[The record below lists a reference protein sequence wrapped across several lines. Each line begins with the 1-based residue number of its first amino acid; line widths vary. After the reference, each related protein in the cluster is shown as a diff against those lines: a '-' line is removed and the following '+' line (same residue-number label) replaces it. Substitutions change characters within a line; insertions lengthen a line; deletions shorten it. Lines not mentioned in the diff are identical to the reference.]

1 MRNLKDII
9 SERLNSIDTVIS
21 KRLNISNNL
30 ILERLVLTK
39 HKNDVI
45 NAKTFKS
52 ALEEYTERVNS
63 IKICIDDLPSF
74 KEYKSL
80 YDADKLPLI
89 NVEQKLCYGMLR
101 GSGEAYLQ
109 NIEYDDGFV
118 SAPIRINYILKSD
131 FDIDNIKKHGIQI
144 FRADMTIEN
153 FIGLFNDNQDV
164 LIEIYEFIK

>member
-9 SERLNSIDTVIS
+9 V
-21 KRLNISNNL
+21 
-30 ILERLVLTK
+30 ERLVLTK
-39 HKNDVI
+39 HKTNDVI
-45 NAKTFKS
+45 NAKTLKS
-52 ALEEYTERVNS
+52 ALKEYTERVNR

-74 KEYKSL
+74 KDYKSL

-89 NVEQKLCYGMLR
+89 NVEQKLCYGMLK

-118 SAPIRINYILKSD
+118 SAPIRINYILKRH
-131 FDIDNIKKHGIQI
+131 FDIDDIKKHGIQV
-144 FRADMTIEN
+144 FHADMTIEN
-153 FIGLFNDNQDV
+153 FIELFKDNQDV

>member
-9 SERLNSIDTVIS
+9 CE
-21 KRLNISNNL
+21 RLNISNNV
-30 ILERLVLTK
+30 IIERLVLTK
-39 HKNDVI
+39 HKTNDVI
-45 NAKTFKS
+45 NAKTLKS

-74 KEYKSL
+74 KDYKSL

-109 NIEYDDGFV
+109 NIEYDSGFV
-118 SAPIRINYILKSD
+118 SAPIRINYILKSH
-131 FDIDNIKKHGIQI
+131 FDIDDIKKHGIQI
-144 FRADMTIEN
+144 FHADMTIEN
-153 FIGLFNDNQDV
+153 FIKLFDDNQDV

>member
-9 SERLNSIDTVIS
+9 V
-21 KRLNISNNL
+21 
-30 ILERLVLTK
+30 ERLVLTK
-39 HKNDVI
+39 HKTNDVI
-45 NAKTFKS
+45 NAKTLKS

-74 KEYKSL
+74 KDYKSL

-118 SAPIRINYILKSD
+118 SAPIRINYILKRH
-131 FDIDNIKKHGIQI
+131 FDIDDIKKHGIQV
-144 FRADMTIEN
+144 FHADMTIEN
-153 FIGLFNDNQDV
+153 FIELFKDNQDV

>member
-9 SERLNSIDTVIS
+9 V
-21 KRLNISNNL
+21 
-30 ILERLVLTK
+30 ERLVLTK
-39 HKNDVI
+39 HKTNDVI
-45 NAKTFKS
+45 NAKTLKS

-74 KEYKSL
+74 KDYKSL

-109 NIEYDDGFV
+109 NIEYDGFV
-118 SAPIRINYILKSD
+118 SAPIRINYILKRH
-131 FDIDNIKKHGIQI
+131 FDIDDIKKHGIQV
-144 FRADMTIEN
+144 FHADMTIEN
-153 FIGLFNDNQDV
+153 FIELFKDNQDV

>member
-9 SERLNSIDTVIS
+9 V
-21 KRLNISNNL
+21 
-30 ILERLVLTK
+30 ERLVLSK
-39 HKNDVI
+39 HKTNDVI
-45 NAKTFKS
+45 NAKTLKS

-74 KEYKSL
+74 KDYKSL

-118 SAPIRINYILKSD
+118 SAPIRINYILKRH
-131 FDIDNIKKHGIQI
+131 FDIDDIKKHGIQV
-144 FRADMTIEN
+144 FHADMTIEN
-153 FIGLFNDNQDV
+153 FIELFKDNQDV

>member
-9 SERLNSIDTVIS
+9 IE
-21 KRLNISNNL
+21 RLNISNNV
-30 ILERLVLTK
+30 ILERLVLSK
-39 HKNDVI
+39 HKNDII
-45 NAKTFKS
+45 NAKTLKS
-52 ALEEYTERVNS
+52 ALKEYTERVNS

-74 KEYKSL
+74 KDYKSL

-109 NIEYDDGFV
+109 NIEYDDGFA
-118 SAPIRINYILKSD
+118 SAPIRINYILKSH
-131 FDIDNIKKHGIQI
+131 FDVTNIKKHGIQI

-153 FIGLFNDNQDV
+153 FIELFKDNQDV
-164 LIEIYEFIK
+164 LTEIYEFIK

>member
-9 SERLNSIDTVIS
+9 V
-21 KRLNISNNL
+21 
-30 ILERLVLTK
+30 ERLVLSK
-39 HKNDVI
+39 HKNYTI
-45 NAKTFKS
+45 NAKTLKS
-52 ALEEYTERVNS
+52 ALKEYTERVNS

-74 KEYKSL
+74 KDYKSL

-109 NIEYDDGFV
+109 NIEYDDGFA
-118 SAPIRINYILKSD
+118 SAPIRINYILKSH
-131 FDIDNIKKHGIQI
+131 FDIDNIKKHGIQVCH
-144 FRADMTIEN
+144 ADMTIEN
-153 FIGLFNDNQDV
+153 FIELFKDNQDV

>member
-9 SERLNSIDTVIS
+9 V
-21 KRLNISNNL
+21 
-30 ILERLVLTK
+30 ERLVLTK
-39 HKNDVI
+39 HKNDDVI
-45 NAKTFKS
+45 NAKTLKT
-52 ALEEYTERVNS
+52 ALEEYTDRVNS
-63 IKICIDDLPSF
+63 IKISIDDLPSF
-74 KEYKSL
+74 KDYKSL

-109 NIEYDDGFV
+109 NIEYDSGFV
-118 SAPIRINYILKSD
+118 SAPIRINYILKSH

-144 FRADMTIEN
+144 FHADMNIEN
-153 FIGLFNDNQDV
+153 FIELFKDNQDV

>member
-9 SERLNSIDTVIS
+9 IE
-21 KRLNISNNL
+21 RLNISNNV
-30 ILERLVLTK
+30 IVERLVLAK
-39 HKNDVI
+39 HKNDDVI
-45 NAKTFKS
+45 NAKTLKS
-52 ALEEYTERVNS
+52 ALKEYTERVNR

-74 KEYKSL
+74 KDYKSL

-89 NVEQKLCYGMLR
+89 NVEQKLCYGMLK

-118 SAPIRINYILKSD
+118 SAPIRINYILKRH
-131 FDIDNIKKHGIQI
+131 FDIDDIKNHGIQI
-144 FRADMTIEN
+144 FHADMTIEN
-153 FIGLFNDNQDV
+153 FIKLFDDNQDV

>member
-9 SERLNSIDTVIS
+9 IE
-21 KRLNISNNL
+21 RLNISNNV
-30 ILERLVLTK
+30 IVERLVLTK
-39 HKNDVI
+39 HKTNDVI
-45 NAKTFKS
+45 NAKTLKS

-74 KEYKSL
+74 KDYKSL

-118 SAPIRINYILKSD
+118 SAPIRINYILKRH
-131 FDIDNIKKHGIQI
+131 FDIDDIKKHGIQV
-144 FRADMTIEN
+144 FHADMTIEN
-153 FIGLFNDNQDV
+153 FIELFKDNQDV

>member
-9 SERLNSIDTVIS
+9 IE
-21 KRLNISNNL
+21 RLNISNNV
-30 ILERLVLTK
+30 IVERLVLTK
-39 HKNDVI
+39 HKTNDVI
-45 NAKTFKS
+45 NAKTLKS

-74 KEYKSL
+74 KDYKSL

-118 SAPIRINYILKSD
+118 SAPIRINYILKRH
-131 FDIDNIKKHGIQI
+131 FDIDDIKKHGIQI
-144 FRADMTIEN
+144 FHADMTIEN
-153 FIGLFNDNQDV
+153 FIELFKDNQDI

>member
-9 SERLNSIDTVIS
+9 I
-21 KRLNISNNL
+21 
-30 ILERLVLTK
+30 ERLVLTK
-39 HKNDVI
+39 HKNDII
-45 NAKTFKS
+45 NVKTLKS
-52 ALEEYTERVNS
+52 ALKEYTERVNS

-74 KEYKSL
+74 KDYKLL

-101 GSGEAYLQ
+101 GGGEAYLQ
-109 NIEYDDGFV
+109 NIEYDDGFA
-118 SAPIRINYILKSD
+118 SAPIRINYILKND

-144 FRADMTIEN
+144 FHADMTIEN
-153 FIGLFNDNQDV
+153 FIELFKDNQDI

>member
-9 SERLNSIDTVIS
+9 V
-21 KRLNISNNL
+21 
-30 ILERLVLTK
+30 ERLVLAK
-39 HKNDVI
+39 HKNDDVI
-45 NAKTFKS
+45 NAKTLKS
-52 ALEEYTERVNS
+52 ALKEYTERVNS

-74 KEYKSL
+74 KDYKSL

-118 SAPIRINYILKSD
+118 SAPIRINYILKRH
-131 FDIDNIKKHGIQI
+131 FDIDDIKKHGIQV
-144 FRADMTIEN
+144 FHADMTIEN
-153 FIGLFNDNQDV
+153 FIELFKDNQDV

>member
-9 SERLNSIDTVIS
+9 I
-21 KRLNISNNL
+21 
-30 ILERLVLTK
+30 ERLVLSK
-39 HKNDVI
+39 DKKNDTI
-45 NAKTFKS
+45 NAKTFKL
-52 ALEEYTERVNS
+52 ALEEYTERVNNTE
-63 IKICIDDLPSF
+63 IRIIDLPSF
-74 KEYKSL
+74 MNYKSL

-118 SAPIRINYILKSD
+118 SAPIRINYILKSH
-131 FDIDNIKKHGIQI
+131 FDVNNIKKHGIQV

-153 FIGLFNDNQDV
+153 FIELFKDNQDT
-164 LIEIYEFIK
+164 LLEIYEYIITAERK

>member
-9 SERLNSIDTVIS
+9 CE
-21 KRLNISNNL
+21 RLNISNNV
-30 ILERLVLTK
+30 IIERLVLTK
-39 HKNDVI
+39 HRNYTI
-45 NAKTFKS
+45 NAKTLKS
-52 ALEEYTERVNS
+52 ALEEYTNRVNS

-74 KEYKSL
+74 KDYKSL

-109 NIEYDDGFV
+109 NIEYDDEFA
-118 SAPIRINYILKSD
+118 SAPIRINYILKND

-144 FRADMTIEN
+144 FHADMTIKN
-153 FIGLFNDNQDV
+153 FIELFKDNQDV